1 MYMYMYMYMS
11 IKLTIV
17 DSDFTVASLIARQA
31 LTVILQYS
39 SVDTLSL
46 VLAGRVDAVDRK
58 ITHTSCGCVHIRY
71 MYMFIYT
78 YSYVHVHVVCIE
90 IHTCIQCIAH

>member
-1 MYMYMYMYMS
+1 MS

-46 VLAGRVDAVDRK
+46 VLTERVDEVDRK
-58 ITHTSCGCVHIRY
+58 ITHTSCGCVHIHIRHMYMFMYTY
-71 MYMFIYT
+71 MYM
-78 YSYVHVHVVCIE
+78 
-90 IHTCIQCIAH
+90 